1 MLSPVCYIVISILYI
16 LCTTLRVIEKVET
29 ELLKVNEGVDP
40 ELLKVDVGV
49 EWPSW
54 QGRVSRVWVL
64 GREWWV
70 ESHLLRVSEWFGLNS
85 WKWMNTEGHL
95 VERDRTTDVARQHDT
110 GRSQGDEKKK

>member
-49 EWPSW
+49 E
-54 QGRVSRVWVL
+54 
-64 GREWWV
+64 
-70 ESHLLRVSEWFGLNS
+70 
-85 WKWMNTEGHL
+85 
-95 VERDRTTDVARQHDT
+95 
-110 GRSQGDEKKK
+110 